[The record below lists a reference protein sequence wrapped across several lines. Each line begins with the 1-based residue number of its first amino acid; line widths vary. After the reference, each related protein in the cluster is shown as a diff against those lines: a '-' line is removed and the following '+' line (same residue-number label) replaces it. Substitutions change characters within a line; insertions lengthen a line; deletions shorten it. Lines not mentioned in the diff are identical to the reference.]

1 MLNHF
6 QTMVIFALAVSLAFA
21 FLSKQR
27 ALASALRYFLWA
39 FLAFLVVAIGIGWL
53 MYPVHPLKIAPSPLL
68 HRGLTAFCARM
79 LSSLHP
85 PPSRGSSVGRAD
97 DS

>member
-21 FLSKQR
+21 FLSKNAMDER
-27 ALASALRYFLWA
+27 LRYAVWA

-53 MYPVHPLKIAPSPLL
+53 MYPFSH
-68 HRGLTAFCARM
+68 
-79 LSSLHP
+79 
-85 PPSRGSSVGRAD
+85 
-97 DS
+97 